1 MSHLSGFL
9 SHTKFI
15 VKSRINL
22 QAIKEISLIR
32 QIKTCQN
39 HWKKMSLSNTN
50 YLQKLLFIIQEYF
63 QEPSSKQVI
72 NKPIKVIE
80 IEKYS
85 AFEGEV
91 LNQKFL

>member
-22 QAIKEISLIR
+22 QAIKEIHLFAKSNLAKI
-32 QIKTCQN
+32 IE
-39 HWKKMSLSNTN
+39 KKMSLSNTN
-50 YLQKLLFIIQEYF
+50 YLQKLLFITQEYF

-72 NKPIKVIE
+72 NKPIKVI
-80 IEKYS
+80 
-85 AFEGEV
+85 V
-91 LNQKFL
+91 M

>member
-1 MSHLSGFL
+1 
-9 SHTKFI
+9 
-15 VKSRINL
+15 
-22 QAIKEISLIR
+22 
-32 QIKTCQN
+32 
-39 HWKKMSLSNTN
+39 MSLSNTN